1 MQDNKKRIYGL
12 DLIRFIAAIMVVI
25 FHYSYRGFQADNLT
39 LMHIDDISMIGKYG
53 HLGVQLFFMIS
64 GFVIMMSAHHGSVA
78 KFFISRVSR
87 LYPAFILCCT
97 ITFIVISFFNDNPS
111 LFVSTKDYII
121 NLSMLAGFIGVPS
134 VDGVYWSLYVEI
146 YFYFLVAIILICGQI
161 KRAEYLLYLWMVF
174 SLFAWYFDN
183 GILKKLTI
191 SNYSIYF
198 IAGGFLY
205 YSWNIGFNLRRIMSI
220 ITCCVISSI
229 SAIKYNEYMRN
240 YYGDNFSDLITV
252 VTVISFYVL
261 MSCII
266 FFNIKWLSNPLFMKL
281 GAITYPLYLL
291 HQKIGYIFFNHLHGE
306 VNKYILFVSIVCFM
320 IFISYVIGNHIE
332 PRLSGMLKLSLTKKL
347 ILKKSGCNEERLNK
361 I

>member
-78 KFFISRVSR
+78 KFFISRTSR

-97 ITFIVISFFNDNPS
+97 ITFVVISFFNDNPS
-111 LFVSTKDYII
+111 LSVSTKDYII
-121 NLSMLAGFIGVPS
+121 NLSMLAGFVGVPS

-146 YFYFLVAIILICGQI
+146 YFYFLVAVILICGQI

-183 GILKKLTI
+183 GALKKLTI

-205 YSWNIGFNLRRIMSI
+205 YSWSAGFNLRRILSI
-220 ITCCVISSI
+220 IICCVISSL
-229 SAIKYNEYMRN
+229 SAIQYNGYMRS
-240 YYGDNFSDLITV
+240 YYNDNFSDMITV
-252 VTVISFYVL
+252 SIVVSFYLL
-261 MSCII
+261 MIFMI
-266 FFNIKWLSNPLFMKL
+266 FFNIKWLSNPIFMKL
-281 GAITYPLYLL
+281 GAATYPLYLL
-291 HQKIGYIFFNHLHGE
+291 HQKIGYVVFDNLYGE
-306 VNKYILFVSIVCFM
+306 LNKYILFTFVIFFM
-320 IFISYVIGNHIE
+320 VFISYIIGNKIE
-332 PRLSGMLKLSLTKKL
+332 PAMTNLMKGFLTRIISPKRSDAVK
-347 ILKKSGCNEERLNK
+347 E
-361 I
+361 